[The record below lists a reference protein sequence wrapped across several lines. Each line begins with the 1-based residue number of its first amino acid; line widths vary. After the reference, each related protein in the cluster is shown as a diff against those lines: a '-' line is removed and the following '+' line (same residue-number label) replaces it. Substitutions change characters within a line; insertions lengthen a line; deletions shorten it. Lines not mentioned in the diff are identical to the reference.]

1 LVIFRVT
8 GRRLEDVR
16 AAGHFRAHNARRQ
29 PTALLYPR
37 GGRPSVF
44 GDLSK
49 GPTMKPVLFDAVF
62 VGSSLQDAL
71 EFIVTIL
78 QSSKDYSIIGNGLDG
93 TILLWNEGARRLY
106 GYTAEEVLGRVNS
119 DMLHTPEDLAAGTP
133 RAIAEEALRHG
144 KWEGIICRVHQNG
157 RRFLAHAIKTPH
169 FDASGRHIGYLLIS
183 RDVTNESLAPQREE
197 NFHGPLEEQFR
208 QARERLHHVVAS
220 SPAVLFT
227 LAIENDEI
235 RGISWI
241 SDNVVAMLGYPESDT
256 HGADWWMNHVHP
268 NDFESVIDTL
278 YRDLFTKAYAAHEY
292 RFKHVD
298 GGFRWVRSEVR
309 LLRDAAGKP
318 IEAVGSWT
326 DITDRKQLEE
336 QFRQSQK
343 MEAVGKL
350 AGGVAHDFNNLL
362 TVITGYSEMLLG
374 EFRESDPLYGY
385 IEQIRKAGE
394 RAASL
399 TRQLLAF
406 SRKQMLVPHVLD
418 LNALLT
424 EMEKMLSRLI
434 GEDIDLK
441 VAAAAGLWRVKVDPG
456 QMEQVVMN
464 LAVNARD
471 AMPQGGAL
479 TIETANVER
488 DEAYAAGH
496 PGIRA
501 GDYVM
506 LAVTDTGIGM
516 DEATR
521 ARIFE
526 PFFTTKGPEKGTGL
540 GLATVYGIIK
550 QSGGRIDV
558 SSEPGVGAAFKI
570 YLPRADEELTK
581 SKFQVS
587 KPAPPRG
594 HETVLLIEDEPGV
607 RTLAR
612 LILSRSG
619 YKVLEAQNGGEALLI
634 CQSQQGPID
643 IMVTDV
649 VMPNMSGH
657 ELAGRLTPLRPE
669 MKVLY
674 LSGYADG
681 AIVHHGLIDAETP
694 FLQKPFTTEALSR
707 KVREVLDATN
717 ASGP

>member
-1 LVIFRVT
+1 MPHMKLAPLSVIFRVI
-8 GRRLEDVR
+8 GRRLADVL
-16 AAGHFRAHNARRQ
+16 AAGHFCARNPGNA
-29 PTALLYPR
+29 
-37 GGRPSVF
+37 
-44 GDLSK
+44 
-49 GPTMKPVLFDAVF
+49 LFDAVF
-62 VGSSLQDAL
+62 VGSSLQDTL
-71 EFIVTIL
+71 EFIVNIL
-78 QSSKDYSIIGNGLDG
+78 QSSTDYSIIGTGLDG

-106 GYTAEEVLGRVNS
+106 GYTAEEVVGRARS
-119 DMLHTPEDLAAGTP
+119 DMLHTPEDLAAGKP
-133 RAIAEEALRHG
+133 RAIMEEALRHG
-144 KWEGIICRVHQNG
+144 KWEGILSRVRKNG
-157 RRFLAHAIKTPH
+157 QRFLAQAVQTPH
-169 FDASGRHIGYLLIS
+169 FDASGRHIGYLLIA
-183 RDVTNESLAPQREE
+183 RDVTNESPALQPEE
-197 NFHGPLEEQFR
+197 ELRSLLEEQFR
-208 QARERLHHVVAS
+208 QARERLHHVVTS

-227 LAIENDEI
+227 LAIENNEI

-241 SDNVVAMLGYPESDT
+241 SDNVVAMFGYPESET

-268 NDFESVIDTL
+268 SDFESVVDTL
-278 YRDLFTKAYAAHEY
+278 YLDLFGKGYAAHEY
-292 RFKHVD
+292 RFRHLD

-309 LLRDAAGKP
+309 LLRDADGKP

-326 DITDRKQLEE
+326 DITDRKHLEE

-343 MEAVGKL
+343 MEAVGRL

-362 TVITGYSEMLLG
+362 TIVTGYSEMLLG
-374 EFRESDPLYGY
+374 HFRESDPLYGY

-394 RAASL
+394 RATSL

-418 LNALLT
+418 LNSLLT

-434 GEDIDLK
+434 GEDINLK
-441 VAAAAGLWRVKVDPG
+441 VAAAENLWRVKVDPG

-488 DEAYAAGH
+488 DEAYAACH

-521 ARIFE
+521 VRIFE

-558 SSEPGVGAAFKI
+558 ASEPGIGTTFNI

-581 SKFQVS
+581 NKLQISNS
-587 KPAPPRG
+587 APARG
-594 HETVLLIEDEPGV
+594 NETVLLIEDEPGV

-619 YKVLEAQNGGEALLI
+619 YRILEAQNGGEAVLI
-634 CQSQQGPID
+634 CQSHQGPID
-643 IMVTDV
+643 IMVSDV

-657 ELAGRLTPLRPE
+657 ELAGRLSPLRPE

-674 LSGYADG
+674 LSGYSDG
-681 AIVHHGLIDAETP
+681 AIVHHGLIDPETP

-707 KVREVLDATN
+707 KVREVLDATK
-717 ASGP
+717 APGP